1 MSGSGL
7 TMDSAV
13 TNLGYQCGCDS
24 GYQLA
29 PNNHDCVG
37 MNIAI
42 AMPVCSS
49 YT

>member
-1 MSGSGL
+1 MSGSGF
-7 TMDSAV
+7 MDNAT

-24 GYQLA
+24 GYHLA

-42 AMPVCSS
+42 AMPVYSS
-49 YT
+49 YK